1 MKQTQIVYPIASAI
15 PAVNSA
21 TTTSATKTFAA
32 LTAVAAEPHMHLL
45 RDGEIE
51 IYGSLPY
58 NHLQTN

>member
-1 MKQTQIVYPIASAI
+1 MKQTQIVYPIASAT

-32 LTAVAAEPHMHLL
+32 LTAAAAEAYIHLL
-45 RDGEIE
+45 RDGEIG

-58 NHLQTN
+58 NRLQTN

>member
-1 MKQTQIVYPIASAI
+1 MKQTQIVYPIASATST
-15 PAVNSA
+15 ATSA
-21 TTTSATKTFAA
+21 TTTPTTKTFAA

-58 NHLQTN
+58 NRLQTN